1 MAFRTEVEIN
11 GLQGSPLYSR
21 LHWDSTGFDGQ
32 IGADAVANATHEL
45 WTDLAAFMHNQ
56 TVIAVMPEVAL
67 VDDSTRETTAVFIT
81 SEANIAGALSTER
94 IASGL
99 QLVAQH
105 RSGQFVGGREVRG
118 RTFIPGLTESAN
130 DSGRPIGATRTA
142 AAAAFDTWFTGHD
155 PQGGILS
162 IHGFF
167 PAMNTTIWT
176 EFGFIDSRR
185 V

>member
-11 GLQGSPLYSR
+11 GLQGAPYYSR

-45 WTDLAAFMHNQ
+45 WTDLAALMHNQ
-56 TVIAVMPEVAL
+56 AVISINPEVAQ
-67 VDDSTRETTAVFIT
+67 VDDASGETTAVFIT
-81 SEANIAGALSTER
+81 SEANISGALSTER

-99 QLVAQH
+99 QALAQH
-105 RSGQFVGGREVRG
+105 RTGVFVGGREVRG
-118 RTFIPGLTESAN
+118 RTFVPGLTESAN

-142 AAAAFDTWFTGHD
+142 IATAFATWFTGHD
-155 PQGGILS
+155 PQGGVLGKN
-162 IHGFF
+162 GFTL
-167 PAMNTTIWT
+167 ANNTTVWT
-176 EFGFIDSRR
+176 EFAFLDSRR